1 MGVESCSYDEIIVLL
16 TYFLFLL
23 FFNLVTVYDSEILQ
37 LVHNKLLETII
48 TCFEESWSTNY
59 ID

>member
-37 LVHNKLLETII
+37 LVHYKLLETII
-48 TCFEESWSTNY
+48 TCFEESWSTND